1 MSADDE
7 ARCEHSGVLQEKN
20 DDREDSR
27 CDHRRQQLDVS
38 DSDEA
43 REAACVLGHDQH
55 DRTPPMAERQGLIA
69 GAAWDRLALRAV
81 TPQTA
86 SIRQRECVSVPTD
99 ALGPLLRLL
108 GASTRADEW
117 FVLSTCGRTEVY
129 AVTHNSACAALD
141 EDIAAA
147 FRSVHE
153 SDLSCPGWTL
163 RTSGVDAARH
173 LFRVAAGVESVI
185 LGDVQLLGQ
194 LRFAYAKARALN
206 CTGPLLNKLCET
218 ALHAGK
224 RARAETGIATGAS
237 SMASAAVELAMA
249 ALGGLTGRHAAIV
262 GGGQMGRAIAAALGH
277 RYCEHVTVATR
288 DPDFFAAAGGRHYA
302 SVVAQSE
309 IATLLARAD
318 VLFAASGAMAQ
329 VITADAVARAMT
341 NRKRPLLILDLAMP
355 HQVDPNT
362 ASMPGVRLV
371 SLEMLERTLQEAT
384 RSRSQAIAQV
394 ERILD
399 ETLSRMLAWSRR
411 EHEAA

>member
-1 MSADDE
+1 
-7 ARCEHSGVLQEKN
+7 
-20 DDREDSR
+20 
-27 CDHRRQQLDVS
+27 
-38 DSDEA
+38 
-43 REAACVLGHDQH
+43 
-55 DRTPPMAERQGLIA
+55 MAERQGVIA
-69 GAAWDRLALRAV
+69 GTPWDRLALRAV

-86 SIRQRECVSVPTD
+86 SIRQRERLSVPTD
-99 ALGPLLRLL
+99 ALEPLLRRLV
-108 GASTRADEW
+108 ASTQADEW

-129 AVTHNSACAALD
+129 AVTRSRACAALD

-147 FRSVHE
+147 FRGVHG
-153 SDLSCPGWTL
+153 SDLTSPGWTL

-194 LRFAYAKARALN
+194 LRSAYAKARALN
-206 CTGPLLNKLCET
+206 TMGPVLNKVCQT
-218 ALHAGK
+218 ALNAGK

-277 RYCEHVTVATR
+277 RHCEHVTVATR
-288 DPDFFAAAGGRHYA
+288 DPDLFAAAGGGRYA

-309 IATLLARAD
+309 TATLLARAD
-318 VLFAASGAMAQ
+318 VLFAASGAVTQ
-329 VITADAVARAMT
+329 VITADAIARAMT
-341 NRKRPLLILDLAMP
+341 NRNAPLLILDLAVP
-355 HQVDPNT
+355 HQVDPQT
-362 ASMPGVRLV
+362 AMLPGVRLV
-371 SLEMLERTLQEAT
+371 TLEMLERMLHNAA
-384 RSRSQAIAQV
+384 RSRSQAIATV

-411 EHEAA
+411 MHEAA